1 MPIDLL
7 MFYFLPLHLRTP
19 FLALVGL
26 IWPISLSYRRGAKR
40 EELDDE
46 EVRSGAGGKGLMKVE
61 GASGKPA

>member
-46 EVRSGAGGKGLMKVE
+46 EVRSGAGGGGLMKVE